1 MVKLINSDTKT
12 VMWVHESR
20 LKEYLAMG
28 HKIAPWPDAPK
39 KKAPTKKT
47 KAKQGE

>member
-28 HKIAPWPDAPK
+28 HKLAPLPDAPK